1 MGPSVGI
8 NVTTKTKMELT
19 ILKNAII
26 MIIKTNNMMKI
37 IMKIEMQNR

>member
-8 NVTTKTKMELT
+8 NVITKTKMELT

-37 IMKIEMQNR
+37 IMKNEMQNR